1 MYLNA
6 ELLMDMFGQMLG
18 AIDGTVLTAGAAEAE
33 HEGGEAALQVAG
45 YVGIGELVDAVEE
58 GDDFAVVLEE
68 SDDGLVESCQFLVG
82 LVAPGVVGAAT
93 VEHISAAIT
102 TLILRNAFLIAETE
116 HLDNQRALGIVL

>member
-58 GDDFAVVLEE
+58 GDDFAVVLVE

-82 LVAPGVVGAAT
+82 LVAPGVVGAAA
-93 VEHISAAIT
+93 VEHVAAAVAA
-102 TLILRNAFLIAETE
+102 LVFGYAFAIAEAE
-116 HLDNQRALGIVL
+116 HLDHQRAFSVVF

>member
-68 SDDGLVESCQFLVG
+68 SDDGLVETRQFLVG
-82 LVAPGVVGAAT
+82 LVASGIVGGTAVEHVASAVARLVVG
-93 VEHISAAIT
+93 
-102 TLILRNAFLIAETE
+102 
-116 HLDNQRALGIVL
+116 DALAV